1 VTFSFVQL
9 NAVVTVFLLAT
20 SISCHVFWHFS
31 DLYYPLTCSVFHL
44 GSCLICHKSIHASAF
59 QVILLLVEIV
69 FIFGLSVV
77 ISMWYHINGPGFSN
91 HHFSFF
97 PFIITWWGTCW
108 NKIVCVCCLISTII
122 WTNESSL
129 TLCFIPPLT
138 KDILAFRMLVPLGV
152 DSLLFYLY
160 ALKSCL
166 KLSSRDH
173 VYIETI
179 QKITYSTI
187 DVWIVLESFHYRQ
200 KWQKYQQDDTN
211 K

>member
-1 VTFSFVQL
+1 MFGFPFR
-9 NAVVTVFLLAT
+9 FLPYLSQVHSCFGFPSNTAT
-20 SISCHVFWHFS
+20 SRN
-31 DLYYPLTCSVFHL
+31 SVHL
-44 GSCLICHKSIHASAF
+44 WAQCCDIN
-59 QVILLLVEIV
+59 
-69 FIFGLSVV
+69 V
-77 ISMWYHINGPGFSN
+77 ISYQWSWFLQSPFFLFPIHYHLMRHVLKQNR
-91 HHFSFF
+91 
-97 PFIITWWGTCW
+97 
-108 NKIVCVCCLISTII
+108 VCVCCLISTII